1 MSLSVLPLL
10 LTGKS
15 ISPEAKQ
22 ALRENR
28 MEEAAAM
35 LMEQYGL
42 NCSEAGQLLDL
53 SICKEDNE
61 R

>member
-1 MSLSVLPLL
+1 MGLSVLPLL

-15 ISPEAKQ
+15 ISHEAKQ
-22 ALRENR
+22 ALREKR
-28 MEEAAAM
+28 MQDAAAI

-53 SICKEDNE
+53 SVCEADKD
-61 R
+61 